1 MFISVINVFDHLLLL
16 PILVW
21 DKMYDC
27 FWYRITQVVL
37 EKVVII
43 IIIVVNVSPSNF
55 QLAKQPLLVEI
66 SFSVVSRFSM

>member
-27 FWYRITQVVL
+27 FWYWITQVVL
-37 EKVVII
+37 EK
-43 IIIVVNVSPSNF
+43 
-55 QLAKQPLLVEI
+55 
-66 SFSVVSRFSM
+66 